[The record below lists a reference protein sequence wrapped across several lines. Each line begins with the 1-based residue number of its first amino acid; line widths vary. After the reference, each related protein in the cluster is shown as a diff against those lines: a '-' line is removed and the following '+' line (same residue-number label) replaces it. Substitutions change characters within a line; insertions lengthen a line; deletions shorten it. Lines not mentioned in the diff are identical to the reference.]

1 MAKKPTSSVTQRSGR
16 WVLALAIVFGLIA
29 AILIFAILSNND
41 SSDKT
46 EGPGPSATTVKVVT
60 AATDI
65 AERTSLSADELKVVA
80 VPAELALSGSYSDTA
95 SLVGLT
101 TRYPLVKGEQVTAS
115 KISEEQK
122 GDNDKSLSRVVPA
135 GKRAVA
141 IPAEQQSIVGGLILP
156 GDFVDIIAIF
166 SASDVGVDKSVTIVQ
181 NVEVLAV
188 GEEAQEP
195 IPPPASAG
203 ATATPG
209 TVRLGQAPADA
220 EPQPDARTVTV
231 AVTPEQAQLVALTAE
246 KAKLWLALRPL
257 AEEPNAELGETDLGA
272 FGIGQ

>member
-1 MAKKPTSSVTQRSGR
+1 MAKKPTSSVTQRSNR
-16 WVLALAIVFGLIA
+16 WALALAVVFA
-29 AILIFAILSNND
+29 AVAAVVVFVILYNSDSN

-46 EGPGPSATTVKVVT
+46 DTLAGNTVNVVT
-60 AATDI
+60 AASDI
-65 AERTSLSADELKVVA
+65 PERTSLSADKLKVVA

-95 SLVGLT
+95 GLVGLT

-115 KISEEQK
+115 KIGEEQSEDK
-122 GDNDKSLSRVVPA
+122 DKSLSRVVPA
-135 GKRAVA
+135 GKRAIA

-166 SASDVGVDKSVTIVQ
+166 SASDVGVDKSVTILQ

-195 IPPPASAG
+195 IPPPAAAS

-209 TVRLGQAPADA
+209 TVRLGQAPGDA
-220 EPQPDARTVTV
+220 EPQPDAETVTV

-246 KAKLWLALRPL
+246 KAKLWLALRPR
-257 AEEPNAELGETDLGA
+257 AEEPNPVLGETNLSA